1 MYVYIYMYVCIYIYT
16 YIHTY
21 IYRPDTERIRGLLRT
36 WDFDS
41 VHGEEEYTEFEL
53 FERLREENVTPDEI
67 AFIFKGYDFCTRLC
81 VCC

>member
-1 MYVYIYMYVCIYIYT
+1 MYVCIYIYIYIHA